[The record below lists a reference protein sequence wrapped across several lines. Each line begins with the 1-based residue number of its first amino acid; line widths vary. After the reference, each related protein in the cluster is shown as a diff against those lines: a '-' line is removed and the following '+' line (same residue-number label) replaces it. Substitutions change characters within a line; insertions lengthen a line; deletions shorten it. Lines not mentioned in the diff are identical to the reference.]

1 MDKKN
6 LKKQIT
12 EILSPLP
19 YIGFAYLFGSQTSGT
34 AGVLSD
40 VDIAVFFN
48 ETVDDRGKTYGF
60 ECELALD
67 LERILGYPID
77 LVALNKASN
86 FLRYQVLK
94 KGELLFCH
102 SENVRIK
109 FHEDTIRTYLDF
121 LPFRDVQNKYL
132 KQRINKGLF
141 GR

>member
-1 MDKKN
+1 MEKQS
-6 LKKQIT
+6 LKKQIA

-19 YIGFAYLFGSQTSGT
+19 YISFGYLFGSQASGN

-48 ETVDDRGKTYGF
+48 EAVADMGKAYGL

-67 LERILGYPID
+67 LERVLGFPVD
-77 LVALNKASN
+77 LVVLNKASVL
-86 FLRYQVLK
+86 LRYQVLK

-102 SENVRIK
+102 SEKARIR

-121 LPFRDVQNKYL
+121 LPFRDVQNRYL
-132 KQRINKGLF
+132 KKRIKKGLF